1 MMSRQLACTIAGL
14 AFAAAVP
21 LSAQEWLGQKDFLT
35 QHEVDVI
42 RETQEPNE
50 RIAAYLHFAALRLE
64 LVDQLLAKDEAG
76 RGGKI
81 HDNLDQY
88 GRILEAIDSVVD
100 DALVRDVDLT
110 KGYEALLAQESE
122 MLTRLKGF
130 EERDPEDLWRY
141 EFVLEDAIEITSDS
155 LEMAQGDSK
164 DRKRAILEADD
175 AERAARE
182 KATSD
187 ARQAEVDKAKAKVEK
202 KEAEFER
209 KRPTLLKKG
218 ESIDNGN
225 GPK

>member
-1 MMSRQLACTIAGL
+1 MRCAAR
-14 AFAAAVP
+14 FAVVALVLGASAV
-21 LSAQEWLGQKDFLT
+21 AQEWLGDKDFLT
-35 QHEVDVI
+35 QHEVDII

-50 RIAAYLHFAALRLE
+50 RIAAYLHFAALRVE
-64 LVDQLLAKDEAG
+64 LVSQLLAKSEEG

-88 GRILEAIDSVVD
+88 GRILEAIDAVVE
-100 DALVRDVDLT
+100 DALVRDADLT
-110 KGYEALLAQESE
+110 KGYAALLAQEAE
-122 MLTRLKGF
+122 FLAKLKGVQ
-130 EERDPEDLWRY
+130 ESDPEDLWRY

-155 LEMAQGDSK
+155 LELASEDAGE
-164 DRKRAILEADD
+164 RKRSILEADD

-187 ARQAEVDKAKAKVEK
+187 ARRAEEEKSKRKEEK
-202 KEAEFER
+202 KESEFER

-218 ESIDNGN
+218 EKPPSLG